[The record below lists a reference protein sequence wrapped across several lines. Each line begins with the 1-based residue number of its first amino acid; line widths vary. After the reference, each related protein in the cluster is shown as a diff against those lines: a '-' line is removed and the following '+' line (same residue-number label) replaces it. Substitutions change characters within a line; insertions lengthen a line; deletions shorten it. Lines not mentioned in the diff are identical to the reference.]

1 MWGNIVSEQT
11 APSMAFPELSAYQKA
26 ILTAMEIPLFVSRA
40 ERTSE
45 LAPELAPELRSDK
58 ASDQKLGHVPAD
70 KSSVAVTENRVL
82 TPHPLLRMTADLQL
96 FLADTHSA
104 MTVFVHEDVVL
115 DERGIGLP
123 VEVNATHKKR
133 VWALLQAHLA
143 KLSK

>member
-1 MWGNIVSEQT
+1 MSEQT
-11 APSMAFPELSAYQKA
+11 EPSMAFPELSAYQKA

-40 ERTSE
+40 ERKSE
-45 LAPELAPELRSDK
+45 LAPELRPDK
-58 ASDQKLGHVPAD
+58 ASDPELGHVQVD

-82 TPHPLLRMTADLQL
+82 TPHPLLTMTADLQL

-123 VEVNATHKKR
+123 IEVNATHKKR

>member
-1 MWGNIVSEQT
+1 MSEQT
-11 APSMAFPELSAYQKA
+11 ETSMAFPELSAYQKA
-26 ILTAMEIPLFVSRA
+26 ILTAMEIPLFVSRS
-40 ERTSE
+40 ERTS
-45 LAPELAPELRSDK
+45 ELAPELRSDK

-70 KSSVAVTENRVL
+70 KSSVAVTENKVL